1 MNERDLI
8 FFSTLSDAHGGPFHI
23 THTVNPLSTETQPDA
38 ELSIKGEEGLTMS
51 LTLERP
57 LTPVEIAILT
67 GMRVI
72 TLPKW
77 LMAEPI
83 GVEPVRRHKR
93 KRIAKKWARRYGYKT
108 VYGPERSF
116 IKNDI
121 LFVGPDTYKK
131 IKEKV
136 K

>member
-1 MNERDLI
+1 MNERKLS
-8 FFSTLSDAHGGPFHI
+8 FFGVGPASF
-23 THTVNPLSTETQPDA
+23 TYSVNPLSTETQPDA
-38 ELSIKGEEGLTMS
+38 ELSFKVVEGLTMS
-51 LTLERP
+51 LNLERP

-116 IKNDI
+116 IKNDV
-121 LFVGPDTYKK
+121 LFVGPDTYKEIREK
-131 IKEKV
+131 IK
-136 K
+136 